1 MDPSLKSTSDWSVK
15 TSNNKYET
23 NNYYRWLSQWSNS
36 MDQSE
41 HSNYFYL
48 LIYFVISMVY
58 GLNAF
63 GYTIL
68 VVIGALRASVKIHDS
83 MLYRVLRAPV
93 SFFDT
98 TPIGKRDLFFMN
110 EFLTCSLHAG
120 RILNRFNK
128 DQSNIDDQLSY
139 AVTATFRIFFYVAA
153 TIIVISL
160 VTPAFL
166 GIVLPLGT

>member
-15 TSNNKYET
+15 TSNNKHQT
-23 NNYYRWLSQWSNS
+23 NNYHRWLSQWSNS

-58 GLNAF
+58 GLDAF

-98 TPIGKRDLFFMN
+98 TPIGKRDLFVHEWISDVYF
-110 EFLTCSLHAG
+110 AG

-166 GIVLPLGT
+166 GIVLPLGNV

>member
-15 TSNNKYET
+15 TSNNKHQT
-23 NNYYRWLSQWSNS
+23 NNYHRWLSQWSNS

-58 GLNAF
+58 GLDAF

-98 TPIGKRDLFFMN
+98 TPIGKRDLLFVH
-110 EFLTCSLHAG
+110 E
-120 RILNRFNK
+120 
-128 DQSNIDDQLSY
+128 
-139 AVTATFRIFFYVAA
+139 
-153 TIIVISL
+153 
-160 VTPAFL
+160 
-166 GIVLPLGT
+166 